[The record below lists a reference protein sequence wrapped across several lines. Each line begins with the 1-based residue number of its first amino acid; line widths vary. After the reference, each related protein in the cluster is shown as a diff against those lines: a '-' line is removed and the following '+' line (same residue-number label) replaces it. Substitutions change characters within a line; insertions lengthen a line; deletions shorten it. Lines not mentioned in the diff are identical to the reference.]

1 MNDQLVIYIYFLDIY
16 VWIFLYLLLR
26 YIHVK
31 RQVIKVNNRLK
42 MWREKTELNQDE
54 VANRTGKNILSQK
67 QVSRIEQDPMS
78 QNLDMVL
85 TYLRIVSP
93 EKIQKFISD
102 CLQS

>member
-1 MNDQLVIYIYFLDIY
+1 
-16 VWIFLYLLLR
+16 
-26 YIHVK
+26 
-31 RQVIKVNNRLK
+31 
-42 MWREKTELNQDE
+42 MWREKTELSQDE
-54 VANRTGKNILSQK
+54 VANRAGKNILSQK

-85 TYLRIVSP
+85 TYLRIVAP